1 MNRRYLPTKP
11 SDGFFAALLAQTA
24 EREKQQQREVEMGDF
39 DSLDDEMRREMD
51 LDPVFWRNQ

>member
-1 MNRRYLPTKP
+1 MVRKVL
-11 SDGFFAALLAQTA
+11 SLDSGFMATLMAQTA

-39 DSLDDEMRREMD
+39 ERDDELMREMD